1 MFLHRSGEIPL
12 RSAEITQTLQHS
24 SYSLCRFVC
33 QKGIAKHLKQ
43 PGFAFPAGTAKGVNR
58 RADPDID
65 KTALL
70 KHMPPA
76 CTRQA
81 TGNSVGPQVDIAE
94 GACWN
99 LLAVRDVGKL
109 QASTRPQNTQD
120 FSKDLTLVGAQVDD
134 AVADYDID

>member
-1 MFLHRSGEIPL
+1 MVYRKNRAPSIPH
-12 RSAEITQTLQHS
+12 TLS
-24 SYSLCRFVC
+24 RRVC
-33 QKGIAKHLKQ
+33 QKGIAKHLEQ
-43 PGFAFPAGTAKGVNR
+43 PGLAFTAGTAKGVNR

-65 KTALL
+65 KTAFF

-76 CTRQA
+76 CARQA

-94 GACWN
+94 GACRN

-120 FSKDLTLVGAQVDD
+120 FSKDLALVGAQVDD
-134 AVADYDID
+134 AVADYDVD